1 MVIQSNLIVTVF
13 FILAGILLIGFIIFL
28 VFFLPRL
35 AKKTESGDRIKPIPD
50 VGNDENPPEAT
61 NDVVHD
67 PSYTRLVTF
76 GRAVSDDGFA
86 VQFGDNWI
94 SKSQELSLLQRN
106 RLEKNLEE
114 AQSWLGMEA
123 GMEPVTAM
131 ERGLKLTSEIV
142 PPLVPLKTSE
152 KHKLPV
158 SIVEQ
163 VDDILQELLEN
174 DPLGTQKIRLA
185 EMPNKGVTVWIGNE
199 YYEGINA
206 VPDENVKQII
216 RQAVKKWEETSGK

>member
-1 MVIQSNLIVTVF
+1 MVIQSNLILIALVVF
-13 FILAGILLIGFIIFL
+13 TGILLISFIIFL
-28 VFFLPRL
+28 VVFLPRFT
-35 AKKTESGDRIKPIPD
+35 KKTEPRDRTKTIPV
-50 VGNDENPPEAT
+50 VGNNENQPET
-61 NDVVHD
+61 VNDVLHD
-67 PSYTRLVTF
+67 PSYIHLVTF
-76 GRAVSDDGFA
+76 GRADIDDGFA
-86 VQFGDNWI
+86 VQFGDGWI

-114 AQSWLGMEA
+114 ALSWLGMESREELPKTR
-123 GMEPVTAM
+123 EP
-131 ERGLKLTSEIV
+131 GLKLTSEII
-142 PPLVPLKTSE
+142 PPLVPIKTSE

-174 DPLGTQKIRLA
+174 DPLGTQKIRLT
-185 EMPNKGVTVWIGNE
+185 EMPIKGVTVWIGNE
-199 YYEGINA
+199 YFEGINA

>member
-1 MVIQSNLIVTVF
+1 
-13 FILAGILLIGFIIFL
+13 
-28 VFFLPRL
+28 
-35 AKKTESGDRIKPIPD
+35 
-50 VGNDENPPEAT
+50 
-61 NDVVHD
+61 
-67 PSYTRLVTF
+67 VTF
-76 GRAVSDDGFA
+76 GRTVSDDGFA

-123 GMEPVTAM
+123 GKEPVTAM

>member
-13 FILAGILLIGFIIFL
+13 FILAGILLIGFIIFM
-28 VFFLPRL
+28 VVYLPRV
-35 AKKTESGDRIKPIPD
+35 AKKTEPRDRTKPIPE
-50 VGNDENPPEAT
+50 VGNNENQSETA

-86 VQFGDNWI
+86 VRFGDEWI
-94 SKSQELSLLQRN
+94 SKSQELSLIERN

-123 GMEPVTAM
+123 RKEPLTAM

-152 KHKLPV
+152 KHKVPL

-163 VDDILQELLEN
+163 VDDILQVLLET
-174 DPLGTQKIRLA
+174 DPLGTQKIRLT

-216 RQAVKKWEETSGK
+216 RQAVKKWEETSG